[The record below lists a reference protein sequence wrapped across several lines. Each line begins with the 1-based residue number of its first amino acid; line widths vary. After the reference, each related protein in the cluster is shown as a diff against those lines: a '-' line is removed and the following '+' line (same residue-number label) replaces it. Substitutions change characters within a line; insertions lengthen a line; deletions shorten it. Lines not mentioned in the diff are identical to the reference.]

1 MFHGLEAW
9 MGLALISSSAI
20 AFKVSVDMKLLTTN
34 ILMNTVVLK
43 TPNGFS
49 INTWLK
55 SLPNTKPHWMM
66 MAILYPCSQ
75 VMGGKI
81 DPDLPLANAPA
92 SEKERVFC
100 NPIQP

>member
-20 AFKVSVDMKLLTTN
+20 AFKVSVDMKLLTMS
-34 ILMNTVVLK
+34 ILPKTEILK
-43 TPNGFS
+43 IPNGFS

-55 SLPNTKPHWMM
+55 SLPNTKPQWTM
-66 MAILYPCSQ
+66 MAILYPCLRL
-75 VMGGKI
+75 MGGKI
-81 DPDLPLANAPA
+81 DLELCLPNAPA